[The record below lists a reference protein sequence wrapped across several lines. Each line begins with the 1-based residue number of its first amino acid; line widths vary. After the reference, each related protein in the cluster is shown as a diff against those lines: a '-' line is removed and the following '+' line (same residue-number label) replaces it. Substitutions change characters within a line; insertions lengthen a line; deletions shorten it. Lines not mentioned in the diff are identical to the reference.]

1 VLLLDEPTRG
11 IDVGAKAEIYKLMGR
26 LAHEGKAILMASSE
40 LPEVVGMSDR
50 VVVLS
55 SGAVTRQLDRD
66 QASAANILRNAM
78 AN

>member
-1 VLLLDEPTRG
+1 
-11 IDVGAKAEIYKLMGR
+11 MGR

-40 LPEVVGMSDR
+40 LPEVVGMSAR

-55 SGAVTRQLDRD
+55 SGAVTGQLDRD